1 VLAADEVA
9 ERLSLAFEP
18 SRPGARP
25 AWIAFRPER
34 CRVLAGGPGVPL
46 STRRVERLGAETILR
61 AATPGGTQVS
71 LRLPGPC
78 VILPPDAFAVAPG
91 PEGWL
96 AFDADGAAC
105 GRVTA

>member
-1 VLAADEVA
+1 
-9 ERLSLAFEP
+9 
-18 SRPGARP
+18 
-25 AWIAFRPER
+25 
-34 CRVLAGGPGVPL
+34 VLAGGPGVPL

-61 AATPGGTQVS
+61 AATPGGAQVS

-78 VILPPDAFAVAPG
+78 AILPPDAFAVAPG

-105 GRVTA
+105 GRVRGGG